1 MSASMQP
8 SPEAR
13 EALLERAADVAL
25 YGGGFDPDELALAAV
40 LGIDLDR
47 ECASLEL
54 AAAEIAAAAAIARPA
69 RPPVQ
74 LEARLTRVAEALH
87 APAAAPIPFPRSS
100 PKARPESRP
109 SAWIPAIAAGIFI
122 GALGTLAVVLAT
134 AREKPREI
142 DPVSFIRSHPAAVHW
157 KWTGTDDAHV
167 VGQVSGE
174 AYFDP
179 TTDEGLLE
187 IEGLAANDPAREQ
200 YQLWIF
206 DATRDE
212 RYPIDGGVFDIDAN
226 GRARIPVRAHL
237 HVSRPIGFAVTVE
250 PPGGVVVSERRIAL
264 LAKP

>member
-1 MSASMQP
+1 MSSSIQP

-25 YGGGFDPDELALAAV
+25 YGGGFDADELALAAV

-54 AAAEIAAAAAIARPA
+54 AAAEIAAAAAIAKPA
-69 RPPVQ
+69 RPPAQ
-74 LEARLTRVAEALH
+74 LEARLVRVAEALH
-87 APAAAPIPFPRSS
+87 APAPIPLPRSS

-167 VGQVSGE
+167 IGQVSGE

-212 RYPIDGGVFDIDAN
+212 RYPIDGGVFDIGAN

-237 HVSRPIGFAVTVE
+237 HVSRPVGFAVTVE

-264 LAKP
+264 IAKP

>member
-1 MSASMQP
+1 MSSSMQP

-25 YGGGFDPDELALAAV
+25 YGGGFDADELALAAA

-54 AAAEIAAAAAIARPA
+54 AAAEIAAAAAIAQRT

-74 LEARLTRVAEALH
+74 LEERLVRVAEALH
-87 APAAAPIPFPRSS
+87 APASIQFPRS
-100 PKARPESRP
+100 KPESHP
-109 SAWIPAIAAGIFI
+109 GSWIPAIAAGIFI
-122 GALGTLAVVLAT
+122 GALGTIAVTIAT
-134 AREKPREI
+134 ARDKPRET

-157 KWTGTDDAHV
+157 KWTGTEDAHV

-187 IEGLAANDPAREQ
+187 IEGLAPNDPSREQ

-212 RYPIDGGVFDIDAN
+212 RYPIDGGVFDIGET

-237 HVSRPIGFAVTVE
+237 HVSRPVGFAVTVE
-250 PPGGVVVSERRIAL
+250 PPGGVVVSQRRVAL

>member
-1 MSASMQP
+1 VSASMQP

-25 YGGGFDPDELALAAV
+25 YGGGFEADELAIAAA

-54 AAAEIAAAAAIARPA
+54 AAAEIAAAEATSRPA
-69 RPPVQ
+69 RPPAE
-74 LEARLTRVAEALH
+74 LEARLARVATAMY
-87 APAAAPIPFPRSS
+87 APSSIPVARAQLAP
-100 PKARPESRP
+100 SRA
-109 SAWIPAIAAGIFI
+109 SWIPAIAAGLVI
-122 GALGTLAVVLAT
+122 GSLGTIAITIAT
-134 AREKPREI
+134 ARRKPLAS
-142 DPVSFIRSHPAAVHW
+142 DPVSFVRSHPDAVHW
-157 KWTGTDDAHV
+157 RWTGTEDAHV

-187 IEGLAANDPAREQ
+187 IEGLAANDPTREQ

-206 DATRDE
+206 DAMRDE
-212 RYPIDGGVFDIDAN
+212 RYPIDGGVFDIGAN
-226 GRARIPVRAHL
+226 GRTRIPVRAHL
-237 HVSRPIGFAVTVE
+237 DVSRPVGFAVTVE

-264 LAKP
+264 IAKP